1 MGSNNFHSA
10 SAILERKY
18 FDVEPINK
26 RIKVYQLPEE
36 MDEQYL
42 EELKTVAKKVACD
55 KIIFYTRSNT
65 EEESRVQRFGSHF
78 EGEIK
83 GFLNGEDAKVY
94 SFYVDPIRNQA
105 DPDNVISRVKQLTL
119 NKPTGKVN
127 LEEGYTMIWAK
138 EEHAED
144 MATLYR
150 SVFDKYPTPI
160 DDPNYIIEMM
170 KSDVCFSL
178 IYSEDE
184 LVSACSA
191 DIFTDFNAAEFTD
204 CATLPSQRGKGLL
217 SYQYPFL
224 EKRMKE
230 LGIGTM
236 FSYTRATSMG
246 MNIVA
251 AQQGFTYGGCMVQNS
266 MIGTGIEDMN
276 IWYKQL

>member
-1 MGSNNFHSA
+1 MGSNFQSA
-10 SAILERKY
+10 SAIMERKY

-26 RIKVYQLPEE
+26 RIKVYKLPEE
-36 MDEQYL
+36 MNEEHLEQ
-42 EELKTVAKKVACD
+42 LKTVAKEVACD

-83 GFLNGEDAKVY
+83 GFLNGEDAKIY
-94 SFYVDPIRNQA
+94 SFYIDPIRNQA
-105 DPDNVISRVKQLTL
+105 NPDNVISRIKEL
-119 NKPTGKVN
+119 NLSKPTKRDG
-127 LEEGYTMIWAK
+127 LEEGYTMIWGK
-138 EEHAED
+138 EEHADE
-144 MATLYR
+144 MASLYR
-150 SVFDKYPTPI
+150 SVFDHYPTPI
-160 DDPNYIIEMM
+160 GDPEFLIKMM
-170 KSDVCFSL
+170 RNDVHFSL
-178 IYSEDE
+178 IYCGEE

-204 CATLPSQRGKGLL
+204 CATLPNQRGKGLL

-230 LGIGTM
+230 LGIRTM
-236 FSYTRATSMG
+236 FSYTRAISMG

-276 IWYKQL
+276 IWYKQI